1 DDRARRRLHA
11 HGNIIQLDLS
21 DCLVDVLDVL
31 RAAEA
36 GIETLSPERLAALA
50 ASFEGEFLEG
60 LAIDGSPVFTA
71 WLTAQRRRL
80 RSCRIAALEQLVMR
94 GPDDQALVLD
104 KWLELAPF
112 DQRAHECLFKVLARR
127 GEIREAEAHL

>member
-36 GIETLSPERLAALA
+36 GIETLSPERLEALA
-50 ASFEGEFLEG
+50 VSFEGDFLEG

-80 RSCRIAALEQLVMR
+80 RSCRIAVLEQLVMR
-94 GPDDQALVLD
+94 GPQDQALAYLVM
-104 KWLELAPF
+104 WLQLAPF
-112 DQRAHECLFKVLARR
+112 DQRAHECLFIALARR
-127 GEIREAEAHL
+127 